1 MICHIFI
8 YKETCFVAPVE
19 CYEQGDTSYERASNS
34 TQEPAT
40 KYGDWEIHAS
50 TSKPVIKDTLPESD
64 DFIAET
70 SDSFTVSEITDSVA
84 FPGIPVISDLP
95 STETTDPVFFP
106 VIPDSPIPDS
116 VSISEIADSPSL
128 LNESFTPGNADSWS
142 EITQKSY
149 WNNWIDCVATLSCI
163 GNYTND
169 CQTQVNDARNS
180 DIPNIEQ
187 WIEEAKNTV
196 IQIQENYERFIEK
209 SETILQ
215 DIQRIKPKLK
225 DPDPAQ
231 ISENLVDHDPALRG
245 EVRKDNQRE
254 YLVEVGP
261 FQPRLSCFPTNPD
274 IPQGKQNRFSPRW
287 YDENPHLEYSTV

>member
-1 MICHIFI
+1 M
-8 YKETCFVAPVE
+8 E
-19 CYEQGDTSYERASNS
+19 CYEQGDTSNEQASNS

-40 KYGDWEIHAS
+40 KYGDREIHAS

-84 FPGIPVISDLP
+84 FPGIPAISDVL

-106 VIPDSPIPDS
+106 VIPDS
-116 VSISEIADSPSL
+116 VSISEIADLPSL
-128 LNESFTPGNADSWS
+128 LNESFTPGNADSRS

-180 DIPNIEQ
+180 DIPDIEQ
-187 WIEEAKNTV
+187 WIEEAKSTV
-196 IQIQENYERFIEK
+196 IQIQENCERFIEK

-215 DIQRIKPKLK
+215 DIQQIKPKLK

-231 ISENLVDHDPALRG
+231 ISENLVDHDLFVVRSVTTISESTWLKLGLLSRDYRVSQLTQIYLRASRIDFRHDG
-245 EVRKDNQRE
+245 MV
-254 YLVEVGP
+254 
-261 FQPRLSCFPTNPD
+261 
-274 IPQGKQNRFSPRW
+274 
-287 YDENPHLEYSTV
+287 

>member
-19 CYEQGDTSYERASNS
+19 CYEPGDTSYEQASNS

-40 KYGDWEIHAS
+40 KYGDREIHAS

-84 FPGIPVISDLP
+84 FPGILAISDFP

-106 VIPDSPIPDS
+106 VIPDSPTPDS

-128 LNESFTPGNADSWS
+128 LNESFTPGNADSRS

-163 GNYTND
+163 GNYANA
-169 CQTQVNDARNS
+169 V
-180 DIPNIEQ
+180 
-187 WIEEAKNTV
+187 
-196 IQIQENYERFIEK
+196 
-209 SETILQ
+209 
-215 DIQRIKPKLK
+215 KL
-225 DPDPAQ
+225 
-231 ISENLVDHDPALRG
+231 R
-245 EVRKDNQRE
+245 
-254 YLVEVGP
+254 
-261 FQPRLSCFPTNPD
+261 
-274 IPQGKQNRFSPRW
+274 
-287 YDENPHLEYSTV
+287 